1 MSTILI
7 VEDDRHT
14 RDGLCELL
22 RSEGYDVNYARTASA
37 ALLKLDSRV
46 ALLLSDLKL
55 PNFSGLEL
63 CEKVMKRNPDLKS
76 IIMTA
81 YTSEEVYKKAKKVG
95 VYSWLAKP
103 LDIDLLFKLVADVL
117 SSVPVAKTDVS
128 IV

>member
-1 MSTILI
+1 VSTILI

>member
-22 RSEGYDVNYARTASA
+22 SSEGYDVEHAKTASA
-37 ALLKLDSRV
+37 ALHKLDSRV
-46 ALLLSDLKL
+46 TLLLSDLKL
-55 PNFSGLEL
+55 PDFSGLEL
-63 CEKVMKRNPDLKS
+63 CEKVMKKNPGLKS

-81 YTSEEVYKKAKKVG
+81 YTSEEMYKKAKKVG
-95 VYSWLAKP
+95 VHSWLTKP
-103 LDIDLLFKLVADVL
+103 LDIDLLFKLVSDAL
-117 SSVPVAKTDVS
+117 SSVPVVKNDIS